1 MTVTYD
7 DSQPLK
13 ERARTFAQIW
23 AGRGDEKSETQ
34 QFWRDMLDHVLLVEN
49 TSDRQTLWFERRTA
63 LSGYIDALMIK
74 ARVLVEQKSGNIDL
88 DKPEERQ
95 KVQKTPVQQALDY
108 ANALPPSEKPGVIIT
123 CNFNTFRLYDL
134 ETDPIASKP
143 QSEFTLQELPA
154 HISEIARLFT
164 HEHSRVVQ
172 QEKLSVE
179 AGQRV
184 ARLHDGLA
192 KCFPNPDDPVDH
204 DALAMITVRLV
215 FCLYAEDA
223 GLFKADALRDY
234 VAGTSYDR
242 LNEDL
247 FDLFKVLDTPVEE
260 RRRYLSPRLASFPY
274 VDGGLFAETIDVPP
288 LTEELYTSLL
298 DISEGFDWSGIS
310 PVIFGSLM
318 EETLSHDER
327 RKGGM
332 HYTSVKNIHRVI
344 DPLFLD
350 ELNEELQ
357 KAESLSVA
365 GGARKKALD
374 RLHEKIAGIRC
385 LDPAAG
391 SGNFLTETFLQLRRI
406 ENRILTDLNN
416 DGQLTLDL
424 DGDYNPVKVSI
435 DHFYGIE
442 INSFACAVAR
452 TALWIAEQQ
461 ALDDTESTI
470 SGLPRLPFTDTA
482 HIVQGN
488 ALRLDWNELLPG
500 DQCDYVMGNP
510 PFVGRNKKSD
520 PQIADMESVWQNNYD
535 GNLDYVTCWFIK
547 AADYL
552 VKDNAEFAFV
562 STNSISQGIQVP
574 LLFKPLEQKDWHIEY
589 AHRTFKWDAQS
600 TDNAN
605 VHVVIIGFNRHKGK
619 VRLYTYESLESDP
632 TLSIEDNVNG
642 YLIPSAG
649 SYVEKRIQSKGTL
662 APDLDIVNYGSMARD
677 GGNLMIDE
685 DTYPVAMA
693 DPIAAKYVRRFVG
706 AKETINGKQ
715 RWCLWLKNAEPSDL
729 KKSSFLRERTDA
741 VRKMREA
748 SKASSTRKMA
758 QTSWL
763 FGQDGQPDD
772 NYLCIPRHFSGGRE
786 YMTCDWFGPDVIAGD
801 ACFTIGD
808 PTGLIFA
815 VISSRMFMDWQ
826 DMVGGRIKSDCR
838 FANTVVWN
846 TLPLPALGEEMK
858 KKLIAAGQ
866 GVLQARAKHKGQS
879 LADLYDSTYMPL
891 DLRKAHQELDKVA
904 DVAFGADRWL
914 KTDDDARLK
923 VLFDSYARLISAE
936 KDK

>member
-95 KVQKTPVQQALDY
+95 KTQKTPVQQALDY

-143 QSEFTLQELPA
+143 QSEFALQDLPA

-288 LTEELYTSLL
+288 LTEELYTALL

-357 KAESLSVA
+357 KAESLSIA

-374 RLHEKIAGIRC
+374 RLHDKIAGLRF
-385 LDPAAG
+385 LDPACG

-442 INSFACAVAR
+442 INNFACAVAR

-488 ALRLDWNELLPG
+488 ALQLDWNEILPG

-510 PFVGRNKKSD
+510 PFIGQYLMSDSQKK
-520 PQIADMESVWQNNYD
+520 DMKEVWGKNYD
-535 GNLDYVTCWFIK
+535 GYLDYVTGWFRKTSRYLIK
-547 AADYL
+547 DSSS
-552 VKDNAEFAFV
+552 FALV
-562 STNSISQGIQVP
+562 STNSITQGQPVSS
-574 LLFKPLEQKDWHIEY
+574 LFKPLIADGWQISF
-589 AHRTFKWDAQS
+589 AHRTFAWDAQS
-600 TDNAN
+600 TDNAH
-605 VHVVIIGFNRHKGK
+605 VHVVIIGMGRDTTGSNRHVLFEYPNIDG
-619 VRLYTYESLESDP
+619 DP
-632 TLSIEDNVNG
+632 IKTSPSHING
-642 YLIPSAG
+642 YLIDGPEAF
-649 SYVEKRIQSKGTL
+649 VEKRTTPLS
-662 APDLDIVNYGSMARD
+662 PDLPEVVYGSKPTD
-677 GGNLMIDE
+677 GGGFSLDDQEINDA
-685 DTYPVAMA
+685 VAQ
-693 DPIAAKYVRRFVG
+693 KYVRKFIG
-706 AKETINGKQ
+706 ARELINGDN
-715 RWCLWLKNAEPSDL
+715 RWCLWLKAASASDMM
-729 KKSSFLRERTDA
+729 SSKLIRTRLDQIKEFRLA
-741 VRKMREA
+741 STKRQTQEA
-748 SKASSTRKMA
+748 SRTP
-758 QTSWL
+758 QL
-763 FGQDGQPDD
+763 FTEDRQPDVS
-772 NYLCIPRHFSGGRE
+772 YLAIPCHFSGRRT
-786 YMTCDWFGPDVIAGD
+786 YATCDRFTPDVILGNS
-801 ACFTIGD
+801 CFLAEDEDG
-808 PTGLIFA
+808 FA
-815 VISSRMFMDWQ
+815 FSIIESRMFMAWQ
-826 DMVGGRIKSDCR
+826 KAVGGRIKSDCR
-838 FANTVVWN
+838 FSNTIVWN
-846 TLPLPALGEEMK
+846 NLPLPRLSETAKAKIMAL
-858 KKLIAAGQ
+858 LNQ
-866 GVLQARAKHKGQS
+866 N
-879 LADLYDSTYMPL
+879 
-891 DLRKAHQELDKVA
+891 
-904 DVAFGADRWL
+904 
-914 KTDDDARLK
+914 
-923 VLFDSYARLISAE
+923 
-936 KDK
+936 